1 MKFHVRTHSFSGS
14 EAVEKQPDARG
25 GHEGVAVGGR
35 GKAARG
41 VVRET
46 ARKAVG
52 EVVT

>member
-25 GHEGVAVGGR
+25 GHEGVAVGSGGR
-35 GKAARG
+35 SVRG
-41 VVRET
+41 VVRGT

>member
-25 GHEGVAVGGR
+25 GHEGVAVGG
-35 GKAARG
+35 KAARG
-41 VVRET
+41 VVRGT